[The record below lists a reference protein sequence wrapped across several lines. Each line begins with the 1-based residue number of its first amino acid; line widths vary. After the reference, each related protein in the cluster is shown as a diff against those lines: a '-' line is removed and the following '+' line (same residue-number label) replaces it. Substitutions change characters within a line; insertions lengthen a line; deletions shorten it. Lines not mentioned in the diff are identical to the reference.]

1 MTETRREHWRAQI
14 KARLQEMTCVRASAP
29 AHDAYALGWT
39 PNEDGTITLW
49 QVGPGPALEESVTL
63 CAGVEPADFEQLQLL
78 QNI

>member
-14 KARLQEMTCVRASAP
+14 KARLDAMACVRASAP
-29 AHDAYALGWT
+29 ARDAYAFGWV

-49 QVGPGPALEESVTL
+49 QVGPGPALAESVTL
-63 CAGVEPADFEQLQLL
+63 RVGVEPADFEQLQLL